1 MVYAPLSEEIEGYR
15 DHMWRREPENRIE
28 DAVAAE
34 HFIEAVGFCTALT
47 DSRRAGPSLF
57 IAVCGRRDAHLPRNV
72 QKDPESSLT
81 WVLKDQLMSRGK
93 VFYGKFARGRA
104 TFIAR
109 RLIPH
114 FHSLWGIPDKK
125 EARLLSPDALAI
137 L

>member
-47 DSRRAGPSLF
+47 DSRRAGPSLY
-57 IAVCGRRDAHLPRNV
+57 IAVCGRRDAHMPRNV
-72 QKDPESSLT
+72 QKDPESSLAWT
-81 WVLKDQLMSRGK
+81 IKDEVIRRGR
-93 VFYGKFARGRA
+93 VYYGKLVKGHS

-109 RLIPH
+109 RL
-114 FHSLWGIPDKK
+114 GD
-125 EARLLSPDALAI
+125 SP
-137 L
+137 